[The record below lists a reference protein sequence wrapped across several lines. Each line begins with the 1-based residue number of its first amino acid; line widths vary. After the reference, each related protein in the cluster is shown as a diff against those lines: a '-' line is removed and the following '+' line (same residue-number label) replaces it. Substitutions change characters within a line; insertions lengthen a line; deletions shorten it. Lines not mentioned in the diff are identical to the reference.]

1 MPLPEACEQLTSAQR
16 DGHFL
21 AAAEISQL
29 DDGDIRNPKE
39 SPLFR
44 SFFPEP
50 KLFFSSAIV
59 LMLIGIALYYAGGD
73 PLRSAISVD
82 RFLVT
87 PVCAPEQAPA
97 AAAESPAT
105 PTADSQA
112 NPNAPAPTDPAASA
126 VPAEPAATATV
137 NCVADQGFLNSGRI
151 WTYQVILFFSV
162 IFCVFWYFYRRNEWY
177 WWSVVGTT
185 VLILAVY
192 GQVEISA
199 WVNDWQGG
207 FFDVVQRALSTPK
220 SVSPEEYWPY
230 VITLFAVLMPNII
243 FLIMLNFFT
252 SHYVFRWRKAM
263 TSYYMAYWPAIH
275 TTEGAAQRVQEDT
288 MRFADIMESLGTS
301 FVSSIM
307 TLVVFLPILW
317 DLSVNI
323 TELPIFGDIPGNLVW
338 VALVTAAL
346 GTALLWGVGI
356 KLPGLNFQNQRVEAA
371 LRKELV
377 YGEDHEG
384 RPTPATFRE
393 LFANVQKNYFRLYF
407 HYTYFNLARYAYL
420 NVAGYIPLL
429 ALSPSILAG
438 TLTLGIYQQVQ
449 NAFGEVASSFQFF
462 ARAWTTIVELMSIY
476 ARLVRFESFIPR
488 DQPPIKESVS
498 GAAMP

>member
-1 MPLPEACEQLTSAQR
+1 M
-16 DGHFL
+16 
-21 AAAEISQL
+21 
-29 DDGDIRNPKE
+29 
-39 SPLFR
+39 FR

-50 KLFFSSAIV
+50 KLFFPSAI
-59 LMLIGIALYYAGGD
+59 LLLIIGILLFYAGGE
-73 PLRSAISVD
+73 PLRGVLSVD
-82 RFLVT
+82 RFIV
-87 PVCAPEQAPA
+87 PAVCAPVAPPA
-97 AAAESPAT
+97 AAAEVPAN
-105 PTADSQA
+105 PAAGDQQA
-112 NPNAPAPTDPAASA
+112 NPNAPAPTDPAATE
-126 VPAEPAATATV
+126 VPADPALATPAAAAANPA
-137 NCVADQGFLNSGRI
+137 NCVQDQGFLNGGRI
-151 WTYQVILFFSV
+151 WTYQIILTFSLV
-162 IFCVFWYFYRRNEWY
+162 FCVFWFFYKRNEWY

-207 FFDVVQRALSTPK
+207 FFNVLQKALSEPG
-220 SVSPEEYWPY
+220 SVPAAEYWPY

-243 FLIMLNFFT
+243 FLIMLNFLT

-275 TTEGAAQRVQEDT
+275 RTEGAAQRVQEDT
-288 MRFADIMESLGTS
+288 MRFADIMENLGTS
-301 FVSSIM
+301 FVSSIL

-323 TELPIFGDIPGNLVW
+323 TELPIFGPLPGSLVW
-338 VALVTAAL
+338 VALVSAAL

-356 KLPGLNFQNQRVEAA
+356 KLPGLNFQNQLVEAA

-377 YGEDHEG
+377 YGEDNDG

-393 LFANVQKNYFRLYF
+393 LFGNVQKNYFRMYF

-438 TLTLGIYQQVQ
+438 TLTLGAYQQVQ

-476 ARLVRFESFIPR
+476 ARLHRFESFIPR
-488 DQPPIKESVS
+488 DQEPIKESLS
-498 GAAMP
+498 PA